1 MHRSVKPAVFT
12 LCLLPLLWLIW
23 QGLAGQLGANPIEAV
38 THRTG
43 DWTLRLL
50 LITLAMTPL
59 RRLSGWTW
67 PVRVRRML
75 GLFAFFYASLHL
87 VTYLWLD
94 QFFDWGEILQD
105 IAKRP
110 FVTVGMLGFAF
121 LVPLAATSNQ
131 CMMKR
136 LGKNWKRL
144 HQLAYVVPVLG
155 VLHFLWLVKADI
167 REPVIYATVLLA
179 LLGVRVWWQRSQRA
193 RPQSARILSAS

>member
-12 LCLLPLLWLIW
+12 LCLLPLLWLTW

-50 LITLAMTPL
+50 LITLAVTPL

-67 PVRVRRML
+67 PVRFRRML

-87 VTYLWLD
+87 ITYLWLD

-131 CMMKR
+131 RMMRR

-167 REPVIYATVLLA
+167 REPLIYATVLLV

-193 RPQSARILSAS
+193 RPQSARLLSAS

>member
-75 GLFAFFYASLHL
+75 GLFAFFYATLHL

-94 QFFDWGEILQD
+94 QFFDWGAILQD

>member
-1 MHRSVKPAVFT
+1 MRFSAKPGVFA
-12 LCLLPLLWLIW
+12 LCLLPLVWLVW

-59 RRLSGWTW
+59 RRLSGWSW

-75 GLFAFFYASLHL
+75 GLFAFFYATLHL

-94 QFFDWGEILQD
+94 QFFDWGAIVQD

-121 LVPLAATSNQ
+121 LVPLAATSNNRL
-131 CMMKR
+131 MKR

-179 LLGVRVWWQRSQRA
+179 LLGVRVWWQRSQGVGR
-193 RPQSARILSAS
+193 RSARVLSPS

>member
-1 MHRSVKPAVFT
+1 MRRSVKPAVFT
-12 LCLLPLLWLIW
+12 LCLLPLMWLVW
-23 QGLAGQLGANPIEAV
+23 QGLAGQLGANPIEAI

-50 LITLAMTPL
+50 LISLAMTPL

-67 PVRVRRML
+67 PVRIRRML
-75 GLFAFFYASLHL
+75 GLFAFFYATLHL

-121 LVPLAATSNQ
+121 LLPLAATSNQ
-131 CMMKR
+131 HLMKR

-179 LLGVRVWWQRSQRA
+179 LLGERVWWQRSQRA
-193 RPQSARILSAS
+193 RPQSDRILSAS